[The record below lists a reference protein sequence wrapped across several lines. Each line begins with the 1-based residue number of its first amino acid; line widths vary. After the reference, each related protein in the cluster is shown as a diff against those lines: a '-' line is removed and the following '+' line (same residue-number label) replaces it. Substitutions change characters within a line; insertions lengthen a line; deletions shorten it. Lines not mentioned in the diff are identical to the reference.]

1 MTFKFPGRG
10 LKWNDAGTFVRL
22 AVVENLEFM
31 AMYYNGRGRLKRK
44 VNNLGGI
51 GPLVTYGTSNAHT
64 KIADCGINNEKP
76 RSDREAP

>member
-51 GPLVTYGTSNAHT
+51 GT
-64 KIADCGINNEKP
+64 
-76 RSDREAP
+76 